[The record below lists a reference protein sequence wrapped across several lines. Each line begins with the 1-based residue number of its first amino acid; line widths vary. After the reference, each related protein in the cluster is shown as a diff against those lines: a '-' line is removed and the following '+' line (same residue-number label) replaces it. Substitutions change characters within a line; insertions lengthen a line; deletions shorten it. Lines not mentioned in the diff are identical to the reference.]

1 MSDAVVPQE
10 SALAVQ
16 HELSVEQVVAR
27 INKVHEVMRRAM
39 QEGHHY
45 GVIPGTPKPSLW
57 KPGAE
62 LLCVMF
68 RLDPQY
74 QAAERRETEDH
85 LTVTTTCTLWHIPT
99 GQRMGSGMGSCST
112 RESKYAYR
120 HASRVCP
127 KCGKDAIIKG
137 KEEYGGGWVCFKKKD
152 GCGTKFADEDVAIT
166 GQVVGRVANEDLADQ
181 ENTVLKMSNKRA
193 LVAAV
198 LNVTAA
204 SDIFTQ
210 DLEDLPHIQ
219 SGREETGPER
229 EKPSSPQ
236 DSGASRPESNPQP
249 DRGSE
254 PVTERQGAPTPPQEA
269 AEKDIL
275 LGRIQAGM
283 DMLRL
288 KAADQMAIWTKHCG
302 TTRFAS
308 AEADLSAL
316 GDLLTELQTTYKKKP

>member
-74 QAAERRETEDH
+74 QASERREPDDH
-85 LTVTTTCTLWHIPT
+85 LTVTTTCSLWHIPT

-210 DLEDLPHIQ
+210 DLEDLPH
-219 SGREETGPER
+219 ETVQPAR
-229 EKPSSPQ
+229 Q
-236 DSGASRPESNPQP
+236 DSHAGSVSPSGVGEPE
-249 DRGSE
+249 GS
-254 PVTERQGAPTPPQEA
+254 QAPSAAPLSAT

-308 AEADLSAL
+308 AEADVSAL
-316 GDLLTELQTTYKKKP
+316 GDLLTELQTTFKGKK

>member
-74 QAAERRETEDH
+74 QATERRETEDH
-85 LTVTTTCTLWHIPT
+85 LTVTTTCSLWHIPT

-120 HASRVCP
+120 HANRFCP

-152 GCGTKFADEDVAIT
+152 GCGTKFTDEDVAIT

-210 DLEDLPHIQ
+210 DLEDLAHEVQ
-219 SGREETGPER
+219 VGREPAQSLTAPPRQRESETEMASQHESLEKER
-229 EKPSSPQ
+229 PP
-236 DSGASRPESNPQP
+236 ASHE
-249 DRGSE
+249 
-254 PVTERQGAPTPPQEA
+254 T

-288 KAADQMAIWTKHCG
+288 KAADQLAIWTKHCG
-302 TTRFAS
+302 PVSFAS
-308 AEADLSAL
+308 AEADISAL
-316 GDLLTELQTTYKKKP
+316 GELLTELQTTFKGKK

>member
-1 MSDAVVPQE
+1 MTTEALVPQE

-16 HELSVEQVVAR
+16 HELSVEQVIAR
-27 INKVHEVMRRAM
+27 INKVHEVMKRAM

-74 QAAERRETEDH
+74 VAQERREPDDH

-99 GQRMGSGMGSCST
+99 GQRAGSGMGSCST

-120 HASRVCP
+120 QASRVCP
-127 KCGKDAIIKG
+127 KCGQPAIIKG
-137 KEEYGGGWVCFKKKD
+137 KEEYGGGWMCFKKKD
-152 GCGTKFADEDVAIT
+152 GCGAKFADEDAAIT
-166 GQVVGRVANEDLADQ
+166 GQVTGRVANEDLPDQ

-210 DLEDLPHIQ
+210 DIEDMPHLADSVQ
-219 SGREETGPER
+219 PAKQESHAGPES
-229 EKPSSPQ
+229 PSGVRGPEGSQAPPA
-236 DSGASRPESNPQP
+236 ASHSES
-249 DRGSE
+249 
-254 PVTERQGAPTPPQEA
+254 

-302 TTRFAS
+302 TAKFVS
-308 AEADLSAL
+308 QEADVSAL
-316 GDLLTELQTTYKKKP
+316 GDLLAELQTTFKAKK

>member
-74 QAAERRETEDH
+74 QASERREPDDH
-85 LTVTTTCTLWHIPT
+85 LTVTTTCSLWHIPT

-210 DLEDLPHIQ
+210 DLEDLPHETVQ
-219 SGREETGPER
+219 PAKQDPDTGTASPSG
-229 EKPSSPQ
+229 
-236 DSGASRPESNPQP
+236 
-249 DRGSE
+249 
-254 PVTERQGAPTPPQEA
+254 VGAPGGSQAPPAAPQSES

-316 GDLLTELQTTYKKKP
+316 GDLLTELQTTFKGKK

>member
-10 SALAVQ
+10 TALAVQ

-120 HASRVCP
+120 NAARLCP
-127 KCGKDAIIKG
+127 KCGQPAIIKG
-137 KEEYGGGWVCFKKKD
+137 KEEYGGGWVCFKKKE

-166 GQVVGRVANEDLADQ
+166 GQVVGRGANEDLADQ

-210 DLEDLPHIQ
+210 DLEDLPHLDVPGPLRKGEAL
-219 SGREETGPER
+219 SGAGDGQTSPDTEGNTS
-229 EKPSSPQ
+229 SSPGGQ
-236 DSGASRPESNPQP
+236 ASP
-249 DRGSE
+249 SE
-254 PVTERQGAPTPPQEA
+254 T

-288 KAADQMAIWTKHCG
+288 KAADQLAIWTKHCG

-316 GDLLTELQTTYKKKP
+316 ADLLTELQTTFKGKK